1 MTNTPRNRFTW
12 LVALATALAAS
23 PACEPGD
30 GRADGDGGTVSSVV
44 DAAGHRHDVREP
56 RVRVVSLVP
65 AVTETIESM
74 GLRTRVAARTRY
86 DEQPSL
92 AHLPSVGGGLDP
104 NLELLAALSPDL
116 VVAWRDAGGMGSLSG
131 RLRELGIPVYQVEV
145 ESIEAYRYSTRNLAR
160 LLHALPVADSLLA
173 AVDAELTAVSR
184 TVEGRPSP
192 SALFLVQR
200 DPPMAAG
207 PGTFIDSLLAVA
219 GAANVFEGVTE
230 EWPMISLE
238 DVLWRDPEFLVLP
251 VVGLGDA
258 RDARREPPVEEVETL
273 LASAGWREVRAVAE
287 RRVIAVDAGLFA
299 RPGPAMGRAAA
310 SLADHLHQDRPVDP
324 RTDSVGRTPPPR
336 AGNEGVG
343 ASGRGDSTR

>member
-1 MTNTPRNRFTW
+1 MTTTPRNRFTW
-12 LVALATALAAS
+12 LVALAAALSAS
-23 PACEPGD
+23 QGCGPAD
-30 GRADGDGGTVSSVV
+30 GRGEGNGETASTVV
-44 DAAGHRHDVREP
+44 DAAGHRHDTRDA

-65 AVTETIESM
+65 GVTETIESM
-74 GLRTRVAARTRY
+74 GLLTRLAAKTRY

-104 NLELLAALSPDL
+104 NLELLADLSPDL

-131 RLRELGIPVYQVEV
+131 RLRELGIPVYQVEI
-145 ESIEAYRYSTRNLAR
+145 ESVEAYRTSTRSLAR
-160 LLHALPVADSLLA
+160 LLHALPAADSMLA
-173 AVDAELTAVSR
+173 AVDAELAAVSR
-184 TVEGRPSP
+184 TVGERPSP
-192 SALFLVQR
+192 SALFLVQM

-219 GAANVFEGVTE
+219 GATNVLEGVTE

-258 RDARREPPVEEVETL
+258 RHAGREPGVEEVETL
-273 LASAGWREVRAVAE
+273 LASPGWREVRAVAE
-287 RRVIAVDAGLFA
+287 RRVIAVAAELFA

-310 SLADHLHQDRPVDP
+310 SLAEQLHPDQAAGARMGS
-324 RTDSVGRTPPPR
+324 TGSPPPVR
-336 AGNEGVG
+336 AGDEEGG
-343 ASGRGDSTR
+343 GPGRGDSRW